1 MKIRREAKLALTAL
15 AAVFILIWGI
25 NFLKGS
31 SLFES
36 KSTFYG
42 VYDSVEGLKVS
53 SGVIYRG
60 YQVGQVISIQFTG
73 ERFDRVLV
81 KFSVD
86 KGLELPSNTLAMIQS
101 ADLMGSKVVALVP
114 GDSHVT
120 AVSGDTLRSQ
130 VERGLMEQVS
140 QQMLPLKQKAE
151 RLLGSLDSV
160 MLIVQGLF
168 NEETKKNLSNSFGS
182 IDRTLRNLEG
192 ASGNLDTLI
201 QGESAR
207 ISSILQ
213 DVNSI
218 TGNLRNNNEE
228 ISTILGNV
236 SAISD
241 SLRQASLHQTLMSL
255 DYILA
260 TTDSIMNKINRG
272 EGTIGALLN
281 DNDLYYNLN
290 QVSENLNRL
299 LVEFRYNPKR
309 FINLSLIDFSSG
321 KNALEEYGVV
331 IFESSE
337 RLDVN
342 SELYVQ
348 NHGLKEIKYKDKYL
362 YIIDSYKKL
371 KPAQRKLDD
380 VIKRYNDAYIQCLGI
395 SSNRRLHIP
404 RRCQVQNCSRM

>member
-15 AAVFILIWGI
+15 AAVFILVWGI

-331 IFESSE
+331 IFESLE
-337 RLDVN
+337 RLDIN
-342 SELYVQ
+342 SELYMQ
-348 NHGLKEIKYKDKYL
+348 NPGLKEVKYKDKYL

-380 VIKRYNDAYIQCLGI
+380 VIKRYNDAYIVKI
-395 SSNRRLHIP
+395 DFI
-404 RRCQVQNCSRM
+404 

>member
-25 NFLKGS
+25 NFWKGS

-114 GDSHVT
+114 GDSHVF

-160 MLIVQGLF
+160 LLIVQGLF

-228 ISTILGNV
+228 ISNILGNV

-331 IFESSE
+331 IFESLE
-337 RLDVN
+337 RLDIN
-342 SELYVQ
+342 SELYMQ
-348 NHGLKEIKYKDKYL
+348 NPGLKEVKYKDKYL

-380 VIKRYNDAYIQCLGI
+380 VIKRYNDAYIVKI
-395 SSNRRLHIP
+395 DFI
-404 RRCQVQNCSRM
+404 

>member
-114 GDSHVT
+114 GGSHVF

-228 ISTILGNV
+228 ISNILGNV

-331 IFESSE
+331 IFESLE
-337 RLDVN
+337 RLDIN
-342 SELYVQ
+342 SELYMQ
-348 NHGLKEIKYKDKYL
+348 NPGLKEVKYKDKYL

-380 VIKRYNDAYIQCLGI
+380 VIKRYNDAYIVKI
-395 SSNRRLHIP
+395 DFI
-404 RRCQVQNCSRM
+404 

>member
-114 GDSHVT
+114 GDSHVF

-228 ISTILGNV
+228 ISNILGNV

-331 IFESSE
+331 IFESLE
-337 RLDVN
+337 RLDIN

-348 NHGLKEIKYKDKYL
+348 NPGLKEIKYKDKYL

-380 VIKRYNDAYIQCLGI
+380 VIKRYNDAYIVKI
-395 SSNRRLHIP
+395 DFI
-404 RRCQVQNCSRM
+404 

>member
-1 MKIRREAKLALTAL
+1 MKIKREAKLALTAL

-81 KFSVD
+81 KFSVN

-101 ADLMGSKVVALVP
+101 ADLMGSKVIALMP
-114 GDSHVT
+114 GDSRVS

-160 MLIVQGLF
+160 LLIVQGLF

-228 ISTILGNV
+228 ISNILGNV

-290 QVSENLNRL
+290 QVSRL

-331 IFESSE
+331 IFESLE
-337 RLDVN
+337 RLDIN
-342 SELYVQ
+342 SELYMQ
-348 NHGLKEIKYKDKYL
+348 NPGLKEVKYKDKYL

-380 VIKRYNDAYIQCLGI
+380 VIKRYNDAYIVKI
-395 SSNRRLHIP
+395 DFI
-404 RRCQVQNCSRM
+404 

>member
-114 GDSHVT
+114 GDSHVFG
-120 AVSGDTLRSQ
+120 VSGDTLRSQ

-160 MLIVQGLF
+160 LLIVQGLF

-228 ISTILGNV
+228 ISNILGNV

-331 IFESSE
+331 IFESLE
-337 RLDVN
+337 RLDIN
-342 SELYVQ
+342 SELYMQ
-348 NHGLKEIKYKDKYL
+348 NPGLKEVKYKDKYL

-380 VIKRYNDAYIQCLGI
+380 VIKRYNDAYIVKI
-395 SSNRRLHIP
+395 DFI
-404 RRCQVQNCSRM
+404 

>member
-192 ASGNLDTLI
+192 ASVNLDTLI

-337 RLDVN
+337 RLDIN

-348 NHGLKEIKYKDKYL
+348 NPGLKEIKYKDKYL

-380 VIKRYNDAYIQCLGI
+380 VIKRYNDAYIVKI
-395 SSNRRLHIP
+395 DFI
-404 RRCQVQNCSRM
+404 

>member
-15 AAVFILIWGI
+15 AAVFILVWGI

-228 ISTILGNV
+228 ISNILGNV

-331 IFESSE
+331 IFESLE
-337 RLDVN
+337 RLDIN
-342 SELYVQ
+342 SELYMQ
-348 NHGLKEIKYKDKYL
+348 NPGLKEVKYKDKYL
-362 YIIDSYKKL
+362 YIIGSYKKL

-380 VIKRYNDAYIQCLGI
+380 VIKRYNDAYIVKI
-395 SSNRRLHIP
+395 DF
-404 RRCQVQNCSRM
+404 V

>member
-101 ADLMGSKVVALVP
+101 ADLMGSKVIALMP
-114 GDSHVT
+114 GDSRVS

-201 QGESAR
+201 QGESVR

-213 DVNSI
+213 NVNSI

-228 ISTILGNV
+228 ISNILGNV

-331 IFESSE
+331 IFESLE
-337 RLDVN
+337 RLDIN
-342 SELYVQ
+342 SELYMQ
-348 NHGLKEIKYKDKYL
+348 NPGLKEVKYKDKYL

-380 VIKRYNDAYIQCLGI
+380 VIKRYNDAYIVKI
-395 SSNRRLHIP
+395 DFI
-404 RRCQVQNCSRM
+404 

>member
-42 VYDSVEGLKVS
+42 VYDSVEWLKVS

-114 GDSHVT
+114 GDSHVF

-160 MLIVQGLF
+160 LLIVQGLF

-228 ISTILGNV
+228 ISNILGNV

-331 IFESSE
+331 IFESLE
-337 RLDVN
+337 RLDIN
-342 SELYVQ
+342 SELYMQ
-348 NHGLKEIKYKDKYL
+348 NPGLKEVKYKDKYL

-380 VIKRYNDAYIQCLGI
+380 VIKRYNDAYIVKI
-395 SSNRRLHIP
+395 DFI
-404 RRCQVQNCSRM
+404 

>member
-114 GDSHVT
+114 GDSHVF

-160 MLIVQGLF
+160 LLIVQGLF

-228 ISTILGNV
+228 ISNILGNV

-331 IFESSE
+331 IFESLE
-337 RLDVN
+337 RLDIN
-342 SELYVQ
+342 SELYMQ
-348 NHGLKEIKYKDKYL
+348 NPGLKEVKYKDKYL
-362 YIIDSYKKL
+362 YIIGSYKKL

-380 VIKRYNDAYIQCLGI
+380 VIKRYNDAYIVKI
-395 SSNRRLHIP
+395 DFI
-404 RRCQVQNCSRM
+404 

>member
-81 KFSVD
+81 KFSVN
-86 KGLELPSNTLAMIQS
+86 KGLELPSYTLAMIQS
-101 ADLMGSKVVALVP
+101 ADLMWSKVVALVP
-114 GDSHVT
+114 GDSHGT

-201 QGESAR
+201 QGESVR

-213 DVNSI
+213 NVNSI
-218 TGNLRNNNEE
+218 TGNLKNNNEE
-228 ISTILGNV
+228 ISNILSNV

-241 SLRQASLHQTLMSL
+241 SLRRASLHQTLMSL

-380 VIKRYNDAYIQCLGI
+380 VIKRYNDAYIVKI
-395 SSNRRLHIP
+395 DFI
-404 RRCQVQNCSRM
+404 

>member
-36 KSTFYG
+36 KSTFYS

-114 GDSHVT
+114 GDSHVF

-160 MLIVQGLF
+160 LLIVQGLF

-201 QGESAR
+201 QGESTR

-228 ISTILGNV
+228 ISNILGNV

-255 DYILA
+255 DYIWA

-331 IFESSE
+331 IFESLE
-337 RLDVN
+337 RLDIN

-348 NHGLKEIKYKDKYL
+348 NPGLKEIKYKDKYL

-380 VIKRYNDAYIQCLGI
+380 VIKRYNDAYIVKI
-395 SSNRRLHIP
+395 DF
-404 RRCQVQNCSRM
+404 V

>member
-168 NEETKKNLSNSFGS
+168 NEETKKNLSTSFGS

-380 VIKRYNDAYIQCLGI
+380 VIKRYNDAYIVKI
-395 SSNRRLHIP
+395 DFI
-404 RRCQVQNCSRM
+404 

>member
-86 KGLELPSNTLAMIQS
+86 KGLELSSNTLAMIQS

-114 GDSHVT
+114 GDSHVF

-228 ISTILGNV
+228 ISNILGNV

-331 IFESSE
+331 IFESLE
-337 RLDVN
+337 RLDIN
-342 SELYVQ
+342 SELYMQ
-348 NHGLKEIKYKDKYL
+348 NPGLKEVKYKDKYL

-380 VIKRYNDAYIQCLGI
+380 VIKRYNDAYIVKI
-395 SSNRRLHIP
+395 DFI
-404 RRCQVQNCSRM
+404 

>member
-86 KGLELPSNTLAMIQS
+86 KGLELPSNRLAMIQS

-114 GDSHVT
+114 GDSHVF

-160 MLIVQGLF
+160 LLIVQGLF

-228 ISTILGNV
+228 ISNILGNV

-331 IFESSE
+331 IFESLE
-337 RLDVN
+337 RLDIN
-342 SELYVQ
+342 SELYMQ
-348 NHGLKEIKYKDKYL
+348 NPGLKEVKYKDKYL

-380 VIKRYNDAYIQCLGI
+380 VIKRYNDAYIVKI
-395 SSNRRLHIP
+395 DFI
-404 RRCQVQNCSRM
+404 

>member
-86 KGLELPSNTLAMIQS
+86 KGLELSSNTLAMIQS

-114 GDSHVT
+114 GDSHVF

-160 MLIVQGLF
+160 LLIVQGLF

-228 ISTILGNV
+228 ISNILGNV

-331 IFESSE
+331 IFESLE
-337 RLDVN
+337 RLDIN
-342 SELYVQ
+342 SELYMQ
-348 NHGLKEIKYKDKYL
+348 NLGLKEVKYKDKYL

-380 VIKRYNDAYIQCLGI
+380 VIKRYNDAYIVKI
-395 SSNRRLHIP
+395 DFI
-404 RRCQVQNCSRM
+404 

>member
-1 MKIRREAKLALTAL
+1 MKIKREAKLALTAL
-15 AAVFILIWGI
+15 AAVFILIWAI

-114 GDSHVT
+114 GDSRVS

-201 QGESAR
+201 QGESVR

-213 DVNSI
+213 NVNSI
-218 TGNLRNNNEE
+218 TGNLKNNNEE
-228 ISTILGNV
+228 ISNILSNV

-241 SLRQASLHQTLMSL
+241 SLRRASLHQTLMSL

-331 IFESSE
+331 IFESLE
-337 RLDVN
+337 RLDIN
-342 SELYVQ
+342 SELYMQ
-348 NHGLKEIKYKDKYL
+348 NPGLKEVKYKDKYL

-380 VIKRYNDAYIQCLGI
+380 VIKRYNDAYIVKI
-395 SSNRRLHIP
+395 DFI
-404 RRCQVQNCSRM
+404 

>member
-114 GDSHVT
+114 GDSHVF
-120 AVSGDTLRSQ
+120 AVSGDTLRAQ

-160 MLIVQGLF
+160 LLIVQGLF
-168 NEETKKNLSNSFGS
+168 NEEKKKNLSNSFGS

-228 ISTILGNV
+228 ISIILGNV

-337 RLDVN
+337 RLDIN

-348 NHGLKEIKYKDKYL
+348 NPGLKEIKYKDKYL

-380 VIKRYNDAYIQCLGI
+380 VIKRYNDAYIVKI
-395 SSNRRLHIP
+395 DFI
-404 RRCQVQNCSRM
+404 

>member
-86 KGLELPSNTLAMIQS
+86 KGLEPPSNTLAMIQS

-371 KPAQRKLDD
+371 KPAQKKLDD
-380 VIKRYNDAYIQCLGI
+380 VIKRYNDAYIVKI
-395 SSNRRLHIP
+395 DFI
-404 RRCQVQNCSRM
+404 

>member
-337 RLDVN
+337 RLDIN

-348 NHGLKEIKYKDKYL
+348 NPGLKEIKYKDKYL
-362 YIIDSYKKL
+362 YIIGSYKKL

-380 VIKRYNDAYIQCLGI
+380 VIKRYNDAYIVKI
-395 SSNRRLHIP
+395 DFI
-404 RRCQVQNCSRM
+404 

>member
-15 AAVFILIWGI
+15 AAVFILVWGI

-114 GDSHVT
+114 GDSHVF

-228 ISTILGNV
+228 ISNILGNV

-331 IFESSE
+331 IFESLE
-337 RLDVN
+337 RLDIN
-342 SELYVQ
+342 SELYMQ
-348 NHGLKEIKYKDKYL
+348 NPGLKEVKYKDKYL

-380 VIKRYNDAYIQCLGI
+380 VIKRYNDAYIVKI
-395 SSNRRLHIP
+395 DFI
-404 RRCQVQNCSRM
+404 

>member
-182 IDRTLRNLEG
+182 IDRTLHNLEG

-228 ISTILGNV
+228 ISNILGNV

-255 DYILA
+255 NYILA

-272 EGTIGALLN
+272 DGTIGALLN

-337 RLDVN
+337 RLDIN

-348 NHGLKEIKYKDKYL
+348 NPGLKEIKYKDKYL

-380 VIKRYNDAYIQCLGI
+380 VVKRYNDAYIVKI
-395 SSNRRLHIP
+395 DFI
-404 RRCQVQNCSRM
+404 

>member
-114 GDSHVT
+114 GDSHVF

-160 MLIVQGLF
+160 LLIVQGLF

-228 ISTILGNV
+228 ISNILGNV

-331 IFESSE
+331 IFESLE
-337 RLDVN
+337 RLDIN
-342 SELYVQ
+342 SELYMQ
-348 NHGLKEIKYKDKYL
+348 NPGLKEVKYKDKYL

-371 KPAQRKLDD
+371 KPAQRKLYD
-380 VIKRYNDAYIQCLGI
+380 VIKRYNDAYIVKI
-395 SSNRRLHIP
+395 DFI
-404 RRCQVQNCSRM
+404 

>member
-81 KFSVD
+81 KFSED
-86 KGLELPSNTLAMIQS
+86 KGVELPSNTLAMIQS

-114 GDSHVT
+114 GDSHVF

-160 MLIVQGLF
+160 LLIVQGLF

-228 ISTILGNV
+228 ISNILGNV

-337 RLDVN
+337 RLDIN
-342 SELYVQ
+342 SELYMQ
-348 NHGLKEIKYKDKYL
+348 NPGLKEVKYKDKYL

-380 VIKRYNDAYIQCLGI
+380 VIKRYNDAYIVKI
-395 SSNRRLHIP
+395 DFI
-404 RRCQVQNCSRM
+404 

>member
-114 GDSHVT
+114 GDSHVF

-228 ISTILGNV
+228 ISNILGNV

-331 IFESSE
+331 IFESLE
-337 RLDVN
+337 RLDIN
-342 SELYVQ
+342 SELYMQ
-348 NHGLKEIKYKDKYL
+348 NPGLKEVKYKDKYL

-380 VIKRYNDAYIQCLGI
+380 VIKRYNDAYIVKI
-395 SSNRRLHIP
+395 DFI
-404 RRCQVQNCSRM
+404 

>member
-114 GDSHVT
+114 GDSHVF

-160 MLIVQGLF
+160 LLIVQGLF

-228 ISTILGNV
+228 ISNILGNV

-331 IFESSE
+331 IFESLE
-337 RLDVN
+337 RLDIN
-342 SELYVQ
+342 SELYMQ
-348 NHGLKEIKYKDKYL
+348 NPGLKDKYL

-380 VIKRYNDAYIQCLGI
+380 VIKRYNDAYIVKI
-395 SSNRRLHIP
+395 DFI
-404 RRCQVQNCSRM
+404 

>member
-25 NFLKGS
+25 NFLKGT

-114 GDSHVT
+114 GDSHVF

-160 MLIVQGLF
+160 LLIVQGLF

-228 ISTILGNV
+228 ISNILGNV

-331 IFESSE
+331 IFESLE
-337 RLDVN
+337 RLDIN
-342 SELYVQ
+342 SELYMQ
-348 NHGLKEIKYKDKYL
+348 NPGLKEVKYKDKYL

-380 VIKRYNDAYIQCLGI
+380 VIKRYNDAYIVKI
-395 SSNRRLHIP
+395 DFI
-404 RRCQVQNCSRM
+404 

>member
-25 NFLKGS
+25 NLLKCS

-114 GDSHVT
+114 GDSHVF

-160 MLIVQGLF
+160 LLIVQGLF

-228 ISTILGNV
+228 ISNILGNV

-331 IFESSE
+331 IFESLE
-337 RLDVN
+337 RLDIN
-342 SELYVQ
+342 SELYMQ
-348 NHGLKEIKYKDKYL
+348 NPGLKEVKYKDKYL

-380 VIKRYNDAYIQCLGI
+380 VIKRYNDAYIVKI
-395 SSNRRLHIP
+395 DFI
-404 RRCQVQNCSRM
+404 

>member
-114 GDSHVT
+114 GDSHVF

-160 MLIVQGLF
+160 LLIVQGLF

-331 IFESSE
+331 IFESLE
-337 RLDVN
+337 RLDIN
-342 SELYVQ
+342 SELYMQ
-348 NHGLKEIKYKDKYL
+348 NPGLKEVKYKDKYL

-380 VIKRYNDAYIQCLGI
+380 VIKRYNDAYIVKI
-395 SSNRRLHIP
+395 DFI
-404 RRCQVQNCSRM
+404 

>member
-114 GDSHVT
+114 GDSHVF

-228 ISTILGNV
+228 ISNILGNV

-331 IFESSE
+331 IFESLE
-337 RLDVN
+337 RLDIN

-348 NHGLKEIKYKDKYL
+348 NPGLKEVKYKDKYL

-380 VIKRYNDAYIQCLGI
+380 VMKRYNDAYIVKI
-395 SSNRRLHIP
+395 DFI
-404 RRCQVQNCSRM
+404 

>member
-1 MKIRREAKLALTAL
+1 MKKYWQSAGLYVLIFVIILAAL
-15 AAVFILIWGI
+15 AFSGKGLMQPAEEMKVYNYSDLINELDQDNVKTIEVTKSKEVSNYGTATAVLDDGTKMTV
-25 NFLKGS
+25 N
-31 SLFES
+31 
-36 KSTFYG
+36 
-42 VYDSVEGLKVS
+42 VP
-53 SGVIYRG
+53 
-60 YQVGQVISIQFTG
+60 
-73 ERFDRVLV
+73 
-81 KFSVD
+81 SVD
-86 KGLELPSNTLAMIQS
+86 
-101 ADLMGSKVVALVP
+101 V
-114 GDSHVT
+114 
-120 AVSGDTLRSQ
+120 
-130 VERGLMEQVS
+130 LMEQVS

-228 ISTILGNV
+228 ISNILGNV

-337 RLDVN
+337 RLDIN

-348 NHGLKEIKYKDKYL
+348 NPGLKEIKYKDKYL

-380 VIKRYNDAYIQCLGI
+380 VIKRYNDAYIVKI
-395 SSNRRLHIP
+395 DF
-404 RRCQVQNCSRM
+404 V

>member
-1 MKIRREAKLALTAL
+1 MKIKREAKLALTAL

-81 KFSVD
+81 KFSVN

-101 ADLMGSKVVALVP
+101 ADLMGSKVIALMP
-114 GDSHVT
+114 GDSRVS

-201 QGESAR
+201 QGESVR

-213 DVNSI
+213 NVNSI
-218 TGNLRNNNEE
+218 TGNLKNNNEE
-228 ISTILGNV
+228 ISNILSNV

-241 SLRQASLHQTLMSL
+241 SLRRASLHQTLMSL

-337 RLDVN
+337 RLDIN

-348 NHGLKEIKYKDKYL
+348 NSGLKEIKYKDKYL

-371 KPAQRKLDD
+371 KPAQRKLHD
-380 VIKRYNDAYIQCLGI
+380 VIKCYNGAYIVKI
-395 SSNRRLHIP
+395 DFI
-404 RRCQVQNCSRM
+404 

>member
-130 VERGLMEQVS
+130 GERGLMEQVS

-337 RLDVN
+337 RLDIN

-348 NHGLKEIKYKDKYL
+348 NPGLKEIKYKDKYL

-371 KPAQRKLDD
+371 KPAQRKLND
-380 VIKRYNDAYIQCLGI
+380 VIKRYNDAYIVKI
-395 SSNRRLHIP
+395 DFI
-404 RRCQVQNCSRM
+404 

>member
-73 ERFDRVLV
+73 ERFDQVLV

-168 NEETKKNLSNSFGS
+168 NEETKKNLSKSFGS

-290 QVSENLNRL
+290 QVSKNLNRL

-331 IFESSE
+331 IFESLE
-337 RLDVN
+337 RLDIN
-342 SELYVQ
+342 SELYMQ
-348 NHGLKEIKYKDKYL
+348 NPGLKEVKYKDKYL

-380 VIKRYNDAYIQCLGI
+380 VIKRYNDAYIVKI
-395 SSNRRLHIP
+395 DFI
-404 RRCQVQNCSRM
+404 

>member
-1 MKIRREAKLALTAL
+1 
-15 AAVFILIWGI
+15 
-25 NFLKGS
+25 
-31 SLFES
+31 
-36 KSTFYG
+36 
-42 VYDSVEGLKVS
+42 
-53 SGVIYRG
+53 
-60 YQVGQVISIQFTG
+60 
-73 ERFDRVLV
+73 
-81 KFSVD
+81 
-86 KGLELPSNTLAMIQS
+86 
-101 ADLMGSKVVALVP
+101 
-114 GDSHVT
+114 
-120 AVSGDTLRSQ
+120 
-130 VERGLMEQVS
+130 
-140 QQMLPLKQKAE
+140 ML
-151 RLLGSLDSV
+151 
-160 MLIVQGLF
+160 LIVQGLF

-228 ISTILGNV
+228 ISNILGNV

-331 IFESSE
+331 IFESLE
-337 RLDVN
+337 RLDIN
-342 SELYVQ
+342 SELYMQ
-348 NHGLKEIKYKDKYL
+348 NPGLKEVKYKDKYL

-380 VIKRYNDAYIQCLGI
+380 VIKRYNDPYIVKI
-395 SSNRRLHIP
+395 DFI
-404 RRCQVQNCSRM
+404 

>member
-114 GDSHVT
+114 GDSHVF

-160 MLIVQGLF
+160 LLIVQGLF

-192 ASGNLDTLI
+192 TSGNLDTLI

-228 ISTILGNV
+228 ISNILGNV

-331 IFESSE
+331 IFESLE
-337 RLDVN
+337 RLDIN
-342 SELYVQ
+342 SELYMQ
-348 NHGLKEIKYKDKYL
+348 NPGLKEVKYKDKYL

-380 VIKRYNDAYIQCLGI
+380 VIKRYNDAYIVKI
-395 SSNRRLHIP
+395 DFI
-404 RRCQVQNCSRM
+404 

>member
-114 GDSHVT
+114 GDSHVF

-160 MLIVQGLF
+160 LLIVQGLF

-228 ISTILGNV
+228 ISNILGNV

-260 TTDSIMNKINRG
+260 TPDSIMNKINRG

-331 IFESSE
+331 IFESLE
-337 RLDVN
+337 RLDIN
-342 SELYVQ
+342 SELYMQ
-348 NHGLKEIKYKDKYL
+348 NPGLKEVKYKDKYL

-380 VIKRYNDAYIQCLGI
+380 VIKRYNDAYIVKI
-395 SSNRRLHIP
+395 DFI
-404 RRCQVQNCSRM
+404 